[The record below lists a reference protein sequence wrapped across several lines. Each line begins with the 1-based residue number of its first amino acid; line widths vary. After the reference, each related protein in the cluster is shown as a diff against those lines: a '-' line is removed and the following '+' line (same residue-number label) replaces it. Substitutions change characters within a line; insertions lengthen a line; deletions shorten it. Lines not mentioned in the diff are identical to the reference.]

1 MARLADNVR
10 PERTVAKI
18 MPATVL
24 VGLQWGDEGK
34 AKVLDELAGDADIVV
49 RYQGGSNA
57 GHTVWLGSER
67 YAFHL
72 VPSGVLRPGK
82 LCLVG
87 NGVVFEPGLFI
98 EEVEELRKRGVKLG
112 PENLRVSGL
121 AHLVMPYHR
130 LIDGLA
136 EKRRGKTS
144 IGTTGRGIGPAYADK
159 AARTGL
165 RVGDLLAPER
175 FRARVAARLDE
186 LNPLLEKVY
195 GQAPLDPGKV
205 ADEVLASAERIRPFV
220 ADVSTLLLDALDA
233 GKFVLFEG
241 AQGAL
246 LDIDFGTYPFVTSSN
261 ATTLGAAAGAGV
273 PPFRL
278 EKALGIVK
286 AYTTRVGSGPFP
298 TELKEA
304 IGEEIRQKGG
314 EFGTTT
320 GRPRRTGWFDAVAV
334 RYAARL
340 SGVKE
345 AALTKLDVLDGQPVV
360 RMATGYRLDGRVVES
375 FPVDVALLDRAEPV
389 YEEMPGWKEDIS
401 AARRFEDLPRA
412 AQAYVLRLE
421 KLTGLFFPVVSVGHG
436 RDQTLKR

>member
-1 MARLADNVR
+1 
-10 PERTVAKI
+10 

-34 AKVLDELAGDADIVV
+34 AKVLDELAGEADVIV

-57 GHTVWLGSER
+57 GHTVWLGKER

-87 NGVVFEPGLFI
+87 SGVVLEPGLFM
-98 EEVEELRKRGVKLG
+98 EEVDDLLKRGVKLS

-130 LIDGLA
+130 LIDTLA
-136 EKRRGKTS
+136 EKRRGKSS

-159 AARTGL
+159 ASRTGL
-165 RVGDLLAPER
+165 RVCDLLAPEYLR
-175 FRARVAARLDE
+175 SRVEARLDE
-186 LNPLLEKVY
+186 LNPLLDKVY
-195 GQAPLDPGKV
+195 GHARLDAGRI
-205 ADEVLASAERIRPFV
+205 ADEVLAVGERIRPFV
-220 ADVSTLLLDALDA
+220 ADVSAVLLDALDA
-233 GKFVLFEG
+233 GRSVLFEG

-278 EKALGIVK
+278 DKALGIVK
-286 AYTTRVGSGPFP
+286 AYTTRVGAGPFP
-298 TELKEA
+298 TELNDA
-304 IGEEIRQKGG
+304 VGEGLRQKGG

-340 SGVKE
+340 NGAKE
-345 AALTKLDVLDGQPVV
+345 AVLTKLDVLDGQPVV
-360 RMATGYRLDGRVVES
+360 KIATGYRLNGRTVDS
-375 FPVDVALLDRAEPV
+375 FTADVPALERVEPV
-389 YEEMPGWKEDIS
+389 YEEMPGWKEDVS
-401 AARRFEDLPRA
+401 TARRFQDLPKA
-412 AQAYVLRLE
+412 AQDYVLRLE
-421 KLTGLFFPVVSVGHG
+421 KLTGLAFTAISVGQG
-436 RDQTLKR
+436 RDQTLRR

>member
-1 MARLADNVR
+1 
-10 PERTVAKI
+10 

-34 AKVLDELAGDADIVV
+34 AKVLDELAGKADIIV

-87 NGVVFEPGLFI
+87 NGVVFEPGLFL
-98 EEVEELRKRGVKLG
+98 EEVDELKKRGVAIG
-112 PENLRVSGL
+112 PGNLRVSGL

-130 LIDGLA
+130 LLDGLA
-136 EKRRGKTS
+136 EQRRGGS
-144 IGTTGRGIGPAYADK
+144 AIGTTGRGIGPAYADK

-165 RVGDLLAPER
+165 RVCDLLAPER
-175 FRARVAARLDE
+175 FRARVAARLEE

-195 GQAPLDPGKV
+195 GQPPLDPGKV
-205 ADEVLASAERIRPFV
+205 ADEVLATAGRIGPFV
-220 ADVSTLLLDALDA
+220 ADVSAILLDALDA
-233 GKFVLFEG
+233 GKSVLFEG

-278 EKALGIVK
+278 DRALGIVK

-298 TELKEA
+298 TELRDATGEA
-304 IGEEIRQKGG
+304 LRQKGG

-340 SGVKE
+340 NGVKQ
-345 AALTKLDVLDGQPVV
+345 AALTKLDVLDGQAVV
-360 RMATGYRLDGRVVES
+360 KIATGYSLHDRTVET
-375 FPVDVALLDRAEPV
+375 FPAEADVLEAVEPV
-389 YEEMPGWKEDIS
+389 YEELPGWPQDIS
-401 AARRFEDLPRA
+401 AARRFRDLPKA

-421 KLTGLFFPVVSVGHG
+421 QLTGLAFPVISVGHA
-436 RDQTLKR
+436 RDQTLKRR

>member
-1 MARLADNVR
+1 
-10 PERTVAKI
+10 

-34 AKVLDELAGDADIVV
+34 AKVLDELAGEADIIV

-57 GHTVWLGSER
+57 GHTVWLGQEK

-87 NGVVFEPGLFI
+87 NGVVFEPGLFV
-98 EEVEELRKRGVKLG
+98 EEVADLRKRGVKLG
-112 PENLRVSGL
+112 AENLRVSGL

-130 LIDGLA
+130 LIDTLA
-136 EKRRGKTS
+136 EKRRGKSS

-165 RVGDLLAPER
+165 RVCDLLAPEY
-175 FRARVAARLDE
+175 FLSRVAARLDE
-186 LNPLLEKVY
+186 LNPMLEKVY
-195 GQAPLDPGKV
+195 GHPALDPRKV
-205 ADEVLASAERIRPFV
+205 ADEVLAFAEPIRPMV
-220 ADVSTLLLDALDA
+220 ADVSALLLDALDA
-233 GKFVLFEG
+233 GRSVLFEG

-278 EKALGIVK
+278 DKALGIVK

-298 TELKEA
+298 TELLEA
-304 IGEEIRQKGG
+304 TGEALRQKGG

-320 GRPRRTGWFDAVAV
+320 GRPRRCGWFDAVAV

-340 SGVKE
+340 NGVRE
-345 AALTKLDVLDGQPVV
+345 AVLTKLDVLDGQPAVKI
-360 RMATGYRLDGRVVES
+360 ATAYRLDGRTTES
-375 FPVDVALLDRAEPV
+375 FPADVAALSRVEPV
-389 YEEMPGWKEDIS
+389 YEQMPGWSEDTS
-401 AARRFEDLPRA
+401 KARKFDDLPAAARN
-412 AQAYVLRLE
+412 YVLRLE
-421 KLTGLFFPVVSVGHG
+421 KLSGLRFPGVSVGRG
-436 RDQTLKR
+436 RDQTLRR